1 MSESIKL
8 LLQKSLLANQHVI
21 SAETQERLIAY
32 LNLLNQ
38 WNKVFNLTA
47 IRNLE
52 DMVSLHLLDSL
63 SIQPYLHGDRIIDV
77 GTGAGLPGI
86 PLALTCPQKQ
96 FVLLDSNHKKT
107 RFLNQVV
114 YELGIKNVVV
124 VHSRCES
131 FEPDQHFDSIIT
143 RAFATLAEMITTTQH
158 LLAERGQ
165 FLAMKGIY
173 PEAEIQNLPEKFKLL
188 AVHRLTIN
196 GLNVERHLVCM
207 GRE

>member
-1 MSESIKL
+1 MSASIKL
-8 LLQKSLLANQHVI
+8 LLQESLLANQHAI
-21 SAETQERLIAY
+21 SVETQERLIAY

-47 IRNLE
+47 IRKLE

-77 GTGAGLPGI
+77 GSGAGLPGI

-124 VHSRCES
+124 IHSRSES
-131 FEPDQHFDSIIT
+131 FEPDQLFDSIIT
-143 RAFATLAEMITTTQH
+143 RAFATLAEMITATQH
-158 LLAERGQ
+158 LLAEQGQ

-173 PEAEIQNLPEKFKLL
+173 PETEIRTLPEKFKLL

-196 GLNVERHLVCM
+196 GLNAERHLVCM